1 MLEARALSK
10 RFGPFYAV
18 RELSFCVRPGEVLG
32 LLGPN
37 GSGKSTTVNM
47 LTGLLEPSEGDV
59 YFDGA
64 PARNDLT
71 AYKRKLGYLPEVPH
85 LYTYLSGREYLE
97 LVGCLREMPAAATD
111 RKIRRLLELFSLGPD
126 GGARIS
132 SYSKGMRQKI
142 LIAAAL
148 LDDPPVLVFDEP
160 LSGLDVTSALVF
172 RDLVKQLAL
181 AGKMIVYSSHAL
193 ETVEKIC
200 TRVIILRKGR
210 AVAHDSVQALR
221 TLMKMPSLEDVF
233 TQLVVQEDTSRI
245 ASEIVAAI
253 EARA

>member
-10 RFGPFYAV
+10 RYGRIYAV
-18 RELSFCVRPGEVLG
+18 RELSFIVRPGEAVG

-47 LTGLLEPSEGDV
+47 LVGLLQPSEGAILRR
-59 YFDGA
+59 GRSIQA
-64 PARNDLT
+64 ESASHKRN
-71 AYKRKLGYLPEVPH
+71 LGYVPEEPH

-97 LVGCLREMPAAATD
+97 LIGDLREMPTLTLNG
-111 RKIRRLLELFSLGPD
+111 RIRALLELFGLGSD
-126 GGARIS
+126 GGARMS

-148 LDDPPVLVFDEP
+148 LDDPDLLIFDEP

-172 RDLVKQLAL
+172 RDLVRLL
-181 AGKMIVYSSHAL
+181 TRGGKTIVYSSHAL

-200 TRVIILRKGR
+200 HRVIILRRGE
-210 AVAHDSVQALR
+210 VAAQDSVSALR
-221 TLMKMPSLEDVF
+221 ELMKLESLEDVF
-233 TQLVVQEDTSRI
+233 TQLVVRQDTAEVASRI
-245 ASEIVAAI
+245 VEAVAA
-253 EARA
+253 RH